1 MKIKDRKQNKV
12 FGNPVIHYALQLL
25 ALSLLIYFCFQII
38 KPFLTLLIWA
48 SVLAITMYPLYKKI
62 TQWFGGRKWLSATLI
77 VVAMFLLIIGPATS
91 LLLATIDE
99 FKVLSVAYTEGKLQI
114 PVPDESVKNWPI
126 IGNTLYSYWFE
137 ASENITNF
145 IGKHY
150 ESIKPVVVKLI
161 ALVSSVGKGILLLMA
176 SFLVAGFIM
185 VYGEDGAKLARA
197 FFFKLVG
204 KQGEKMEQSVAITV
218 RNVAKGVIGVAFIQ
232 AILAG
237 TGMIIAGVPLAGL
250 WALIGMVLAIVQI
263 GLLPVS
269 LGVII
274 YIWSTGDTLT
284 AVLLTVWMLFVGIVD
299 NIIKPFMMGIGS
311 PAPILIVFIGTIGGF
326 ILSGFIGLFT
336 GAIILS
342 LGYKLIIDWLE
353 SGNEFTAFEEN
364 KIVKQDVIT
373 TDEIS

>member
-12 FGNPVIHYALQLL
+12 FENPVIHYALQLL

-38 KPFLTLLIWA
+38 KPFLALLIWA
-48 SVLAITMYPLYKKI
+48 SVLAITLYPLHKKI
-62 TQWFGGRKWLSATLI
+62 TQWFGGRKWLSAILI

-91 LLLATIDE
+91 ILLATIDE
-99 FKVLSVAYTEGKLQI
+99 FKVLSVAYTEGRLQI
-114 PVPDESVKNWPI
+114 PVPDESVKNWPV
-126 IGNTLYSYWFE
+126 IGNALYGYWVE
-137 ASENITNF
+137 ASGNITNF

-185 VYGEDGAKLARA
+185 VYGEDGAKLARL
-197 FFFKLVG
+197 FFRKLVG

-250 WALIGMVLAIVQI
+250 WALIGLVLAIVQI

-269 LGVII
+269 LGAII

-284 AVLLTVWMLFVGIVD
+284 AVLLTVWMLFVGVVD
-299 NIIKPFMMGIGS
+299 NIIKPFMMGIGA
-311 PAPILIVFIGTIGGF
+311 PAPMLIVFIGTIGGF

-342 LGYKLIIDWLE
+342 IGYKLIIEWLE
-353 SGNEFTAFEEN
+353 SGNESTAFEEN
-364 KIVKQDVIT
+364 KIVKQDALT